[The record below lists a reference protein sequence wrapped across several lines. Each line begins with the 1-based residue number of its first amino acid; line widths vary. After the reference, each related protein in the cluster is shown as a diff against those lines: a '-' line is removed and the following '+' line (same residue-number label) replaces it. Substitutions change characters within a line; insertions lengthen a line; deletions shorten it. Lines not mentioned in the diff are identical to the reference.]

1 MSTTKRIG
9 LLAAWGRYPVLVAEA
24 LRRQNYHITC
34 VGAADLA
41 DPALA
46 SICQDFEWFGW
57 GRLGG
62 AIRYFRP
69 CGVEQ
74 TTMAGKFHKALFYQP
89 RGWVCPPPDWQGV
102 QNLFPP
108 LFPPQT
114 GKTKK

>member
-1 MSTTKRIG
+1 MSTNKRIG

-24 LRRQNYHITC
+24 LRRQNYHVTC

-46 SICQDFEWFGW
+46 SICQDFELFGW

-69 CGVEQ
+69 RNHVSPIARFCTRAASEIG
-74 TTMAGKFHKALFYQP
+74 
-89 RGWVCPPPDWQGV
+89 PDCRSNAYGHATSRYRIRLGSRQENG
-102 QNLFPP
+102 
-108 LFPPQT
+108 
-114 GKTKK
+114 